1 MNLGNRIKARN
12 EKKSPAVVLGM
23 ALAMMYVVSAVLL
36 LALSALL
43 YNFELSEATVKIGV
57 VAIYILSGFVG
68 GFLMGR
74 QMQDKKYLWGIV
86 VGAIYFAL
94 LFVLSLVMKVG
105 AGEELTMEVVRILT
119 TLLLCTVSGMAGGMI
134 S

>member
-12 EKKSPAVVLGM
+12 EKKSPAVALGM
-23 ALAMMYVVSAVLL
+23 ALAMMYVVSGMLL

-86 VGAIYFAL
+86 VGGIYFAL

-105 AGEELTMEVVRILT
+105 AGEELTMEFVRILT
-119 TLLLCTVSGMAGGMI
+119 TLLLCAVSGMAGGMI

>member
-12 EKKSPAVVLGM
+12 EKKSPTVALGM
-23 ALAMMYVVSAVLL
+23 ALGMMYIVSAVLL

-57 VAIYILSGFVG
+57 VAVYILSGFVG
-68 GFLMGR
+68 GFWMGK
-74 QMQDKKYLWGIV
+74 QMQDKKYLWGAG
-86 VGAIYFAL
+86 VGCVYFLL
-94 LFVLSLVMKVG
+94 LFVLSFAVKTGM
-105 AGEELTMEVVRILT
+105 GEELFFDFARILT
-119 TLLLCTVSGMAGGMI
+119 TLTLCAVSGMAGGML

>member
-1 MNLGNRIKARN
+1 MNLRNRIKARN
-12 EKKSPAVVLGM
+12 EKKSPAMALGM
-23 ALAMMYVVSAVLL
+23 ALALMYVGSGVLL

-86 VGAIYFAL
+86 VGVIYFAL
-94 LFVLSLVMKVG
+94 LFVLSLLMKVG
-105 AGEELTMEVVRILT
+105 AGEELTMEFVRILT
-119 TLLLCTVSGMAGGMI
+119 TLLLCAVSGMAGGMI

>member
-1 MNLGNRIKARN
+1 MNLRNRIKARN
-12 EKKSPAVVLGM
+12 EKKSPAMALGM
-23 ALAMMYVVSAVLL
+23 ALAMMYVVSGVLL

-86 VGAIYFAL
+86 VGVIYFAL
-94 LFVLSLVMKVG
+94 LFVLSLLMKVG
-105 AGEELTMEVVRILT
+105 AGEELTMEFVRILT
-119 TLLLCTVSGMAGGMI
+119 TLLLCAVSGMAGGMI